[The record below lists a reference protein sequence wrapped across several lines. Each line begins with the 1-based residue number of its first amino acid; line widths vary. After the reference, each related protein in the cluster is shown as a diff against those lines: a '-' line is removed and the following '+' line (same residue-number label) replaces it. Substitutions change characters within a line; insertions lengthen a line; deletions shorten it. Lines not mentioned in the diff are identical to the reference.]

1 MSSVSSPEL
10 LFSDRC
16 GGTSCLQATQ
26 VQCRGNIG
34 SHEVLVWVLWG
45 NEECEI
51 NSVSV
56 SERVERQVWLRYGYL
71 PSHQVLTQGRCRRI
85 INTFVQSKARD
96 APVEKHKRRIPEY
109 QPCPFRATVLNPSHE
124 PSIALVLS
132 GVPTAR
138 QNQKLSHLP
147 KQKSSQCV
155 SPSRRT
161 EIKHIKFISRAGR
174 KKTKSAHP

>member
-85 INTFVQSKARD
+85 INTFVQSKCGRVVLLHLHSLLLHSHSISPTIVSLVTD
-96 APVEKHKRRIPEY
+96 SLHLDGDKRTRR
-109 QPCPFRATVLNPSHE
+109 CVRALRC
-124 PSIALVLS
+124 L
-132 GVPTAR
+132 
-138 QNQKLSHLP
+138 
-147 KQKSSQCV
+147 
-155 SPSRRT
+155 
-161 EIKHIKFISRAGR
+161 
-174 KKTKSAHP
+174 